1 MVETESDV
9 MKFRKFSRG
18 SIMLGGLVGL
28 VACARSVAAQTDVP
42 AQSPSAPGSV
52 ASSRSNSVQ
61 LPYGA
66 ADVLKL
72 AHAGVGDD
80 TIVAFVESTRS
91 QYGLGA
97 SEILYLKDQGV
108 SDRVVTAML
117 QNGKNSAPV
126 AAQTAAPAAVTY
138 SPQATVTYSP
148 PAQTYVQSVPP
159 EAPAST
165 VYVIPNSQPT
175 YVYSDYYY
183 PTYGGWGGY
192 YYPPVAFSFGFG
204 GRFRDGGFQHGG
216 FQHGGFQH
224 GGFQHGGFQHGG
236 FQVGGFHGGGSFG
249 HHR

>member
-1 MVETESDV
+1 
-9 MKFRKFSRG
+9 MKFRNFFRG
-18 SIMLGGLVGL
+18 SMILGGFVGL
-28 VACARSVAAQTDVP
+28 VACARSIAAQSDVP
-42 AQSPSAPGSV
+42 VQSPSAPGSV

-72 AHAGVGDD
+72 AQAGVGDD
-80 TIVAFVESTRS
+80 TIVAFVGSTRS

-126 AAQTAAPAAVTY
+126 AAQTSAPAAVTY
-138 SPQATVTYSP
+138 STQAPVTYSP
-148 PAQTYVQSVPP
+148 PAQTYIQSVPD
-159 EAPAST
+159 ETPAST

-204 GRFRDGGFQHGG
+204 GRFHGGGFQHGG
-216 FQHGGFQH
+216 FHG
-224 GGFQHGGFQHGG
+224 GGFQHGG